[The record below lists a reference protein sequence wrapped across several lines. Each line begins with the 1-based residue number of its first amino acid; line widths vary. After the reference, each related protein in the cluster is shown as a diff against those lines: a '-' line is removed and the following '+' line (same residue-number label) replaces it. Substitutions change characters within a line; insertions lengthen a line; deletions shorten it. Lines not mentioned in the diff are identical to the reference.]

1 MAGTQC
7 GTAASGEGLYAI
19 DVQGNGSALVR
30 GNEFKQAG
38 SHQVRMYVLET
49 GHACLVPPDLGE
61 HSYLGH
67 PVSHQVRLGADVRR
81 AVVADN
87 LCEGEVGIR
96 LDGNRTRA
104 AIHDNVH

>member
-38 SHQVRMYVLET
+38 SHQVR
-49 GHACLVPPDLGE
+49 LGT
-61 HSYLGH
+61 
-67 PVSHQVRLGADVRR
+67 DVRR

-87 LCEGEVGIR
+87 LCEGEVDIR